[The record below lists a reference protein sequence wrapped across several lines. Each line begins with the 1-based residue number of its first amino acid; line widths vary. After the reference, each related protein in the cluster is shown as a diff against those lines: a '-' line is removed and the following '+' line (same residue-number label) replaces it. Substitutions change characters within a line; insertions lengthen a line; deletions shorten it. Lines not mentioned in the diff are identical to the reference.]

1 MEQTNNPI
9 IQYIKTLKRK
19 QIFMAIGGLIVAG
32 ALVTTLYLV
41 KQSQDLRQRASGEEV
56 ILSYSPSQIQLAQHT
71 ETAIELK
78 ARTIA
83 ANVNVTAIQ
92 TTVKFDQDKV
102 ELVRY
107 EDGNRSALLTPL
119 QTPSPNNAAG
129 TMSVTFLRPTADAT
143 VLSGDINLGRLIFK
157 SKGTIGVT
165 DITAIN
171 SLVTKSGS
179 YTDITPGV
187 EVSSLTVSSN
197 TSVTVTTAP
206 SGTTAPSPSPNT
218 QPTGSQVYCGD
229 SSHVGCTVGLYS
241 CYVNLGNNV
250 GKTCTDV
257 SGSNGTYNC
266 VKCAYVTPS
275 PTVSPSTTPVSGVP
289 ECGVSSIPPTTGP
302 APLKVALHGS
312 GRSFAP
318 GVGVEGYEWDFD
330 GNGTWDSPVQL
341 DYIEHIYTVNGTY
354 RPKFRIKGQNGKYS
368 ETCTYGYEVLVGPI
382 STNPNYDVT
391 IIPPANLQPSGNIDS
406 GSRNIT
412 WTASAKAEGGYYLR
426 VNEDGI
432 DTTTWNAPSCD
443 SNTNL
448 RTGDICETINTTSYS
463 YTFKPGKNYFVWVH
477 SRATNGKYGEPVAAT
492 VVTRAGSEPTTSP
505 TLTPTATIFPTATLA
520 PNDTAI
526 NVNIALPGI
535 GTGAENLGLNA
546 TPIHPQRTATLKLYD
561 NTSANIKTVDAI
573 MTYVPQ
579 SSSYFGQ
586 FPLGTTFPTGVYTAK
601 IKVNN
606 ALYRSLV
613 GSMQITGGV
622 TNASTIWTGTPR
634 NLISGDLNND
644 NTLGIIDWTYMIACV
659 KNEAACTSAIRGLA
673 DLNDNGSVDEIDVQ
687 ILQRGFALRDGD

>member
-1 MEQTNNPI
+1 MEQQSLNPI
-9 IQYIKTLKRK
+9 MQFIKNLTRK
-19 QIFMAIGGLIVAG
+19 QIVFGIGALFVAA

-41 KQSQDLRQRASGEEV
+41 RQSQDLRQRASGEEV
-56 ILSYSPSQIQLAQHT
+56 ILSYAPLRVQVALQT

-78 ARTIA
+78 ARTTA
-83 ANVNVTAIQ
+83 ANVNITAIQ

-102 ELVRY
+102 ELLRY
-107 EDGNRSALLTPL
+107 EDGNRSTLLTPL

-129 TMSVTFLRPTADAT
+129 TMNITFLRPTADAT
-143 VLSGDINLGRLIFK
+143 ILNGDINLGRLIFK
-157 SKGTIGVT
+157 SKGTAGST
-165 DITAIN
+165 PITAIN
-171 SLVTKSGS
+171 SSVTKSGS

-187 EVSSLTVSSN
+187 EATNFIVTSN
-197 TSVTVTTAP
+197 TSTTTTPSVTT
-206 SGTTAPSPSPNT
+206 SPSPSVSQ

-229 SSHVGCTVGLYS
+229 NSHVGCTVGLYS
-241 CYVNLGNNV
+241 CYVNLGSNV

-275 PTVSPSTTPVSGVP
+275 PTVSPSTTPVPRVP
-289 ECGVSSIPPTTGP
+289 ECGVSTIPPTIGA

-312 GRSFAP
+312 GKSNAL
-318 GVGVEGYEWDFD
+318 GVGIAGYEWDFD

-354 RPKFRIKGQNGKYS
+354 RPKFRIKDQNGKYS

-391 IIPPANLQPSGNIDS
+391 IVPPTNLQPVGNIDS

-448 RTGDICETINTTSYS
+448 RTGDICETISTTSYS
-463 YTFKPGKNYFVWVH
+463 YTFKPGKTYFVWVH

-492 VVTRAGSEPTTSP
+492 VVTRAGSEPTSSP
-505 TLTPTATIFPTATLA
+505 TLTPTATLFPTPTLA

-535 GTGAENLGLNA
+535 GNGASNLGLNA

-561 NTSANIKTVDAI
+561 NTNANVKTVDAV
-573 MTYVPQ
+573 MTYAPQ
-579 SSSYFGQ
+579 SSSYLGQ
-586 FPLGTTFPTGVYTAK
+586 FPLGATLPTGVYTAK
-601 IKVNN
+601 IKVDNT
-606 ALYRSLV
+606 LFRTLI
-613 GSMQITGGV
+613 GSMQITSGIAN
-622 TNASTIWTGTPR
+622 TSTIWTGTPR

-644 NTLGIIDWTYMIACV
+644 NTLGVIDWTYMIACV
-659 KNEAACTSAIRGLA
+659 KNEAACTTEIRRLA
-673 DLNDNGSVDEIDVQ
+673 DLNDNGAVDEIDVQ